1 MSAAPEI
8 VLNSIEDAREYVLDQ
23 LNEAIRARDI
33 RFGEL
38 CFLQKKDRE
47 AKADAEECIKAINS
61 LFKLLENIDDF
72 DTAKQ
77 LAEFVGF
84 QLLPLV
90 KRLCL

>member
-1 MSAAPEI
+1 MSSAPEI

-38 CFLQKKDRE
+38 RFLQEKDRE

-72 DTAKQ
+72 DTVKQ

>member
-8 VLNSIEDAREYVLDQ
+8 VLNNIEDTREYVLDR

-38 CFLQKKDRE
+38 RFLQEKDRE
-47 AKADAEECIKAINS
+47 AKADAEECIKVINS
-61 LFKLLENIDDF
+61 LFKLLENMDDF
-72 DTAKQ
+72 DAAKQ